1 MVTAGRRN
9 PWMPLLYVCAIVGSL
24 IIIVPIF
31 YTVSLSI
38 RANTEIFTLPPILF
52 PRSVT
57 LFSYT
62 EMWKTFPIARYL
74 LNSALLATGTT
85 LLSVGVA
92 ALAGYGFARFSFRGQ
107 DQLMIV
113 MLVAQMFPG
122 VATYVPLF
130 EALQALHL
138 YNTLQ
143 GLVLIYTGFVTPFS
157 TWMLYGYFKSI
168 PKDVEEA
175 ALIDGCSVLGALRRV
190 VLPLAIP
197 GLGATAVLAMLA
209 AWNEFIFATL
219 FLQDHTLWPITIG
232 IANFQGEY
240 YTAWGSMAAAAVLA
254 SLPPLIGFA
263 VVQRQLIGG
272 LLSGAVR
279 A

>member
-1 MVTAGRRN
+1 MATSGRRDI
-9 PWMPLLYVCAIVGSL
+9 WALLLYACAIGGSIL
-24 IIIVPIF
+24 IIIPIF
-31 YTVSLSI
+31 YAVSISI
-38 RANTEIFTLPPILF
+38 RPSAEIFTLPPIII
-52 PRSVT
+52 PRQFT
-57 LFSYT
+57 LFSYG
-62 EMWKTFPIARYL
+62 EMWKTFPIAQYL
-74 LNSALLATGTT
+74 LNSVILALGTT
-85 LLSVGVA
+85 ILSIGVA
-92 ALAGYGFARFSFRGQ
+92 ALAGYGFARFRFKYQ
-107 DQLMIV
+107 DELMIV
-113 MLVAQMFPG
+113 LLLAQMFPG

-130 EALQALHL
+130 EAFQKLHL

-143 GLVLIYTGFVTPFS
+143 GLVILYTGFVTPFS
-157 TWMLYGYFKSI
+157 AWMLYGYFKSI
-168 PKDVEEA
+168 PRDVEEA

-197 GLGATAVLAMLA
+197 GIGATAVLAMLA

-219 FLQDHTLWPITIG
+219 FLQDHGLWPITIG

-240 YTAWGSMAAAAVLA
+240 YTAWGSMAAAAVVA

-263 VVQRQLIGG
+263 LIQRQLIGG